1 MPSKDPGSRGDQ
13 VMQEM
18 IQLYGDFK
26 DFLQAFHEEWQDARK
41 ITSPE
46 KRRSVKQELAR
57 SFEKLRE
64 NVEADIHR
72 DSSTR
77 RAWEIICEDNAIDL
91 MSYSEKVCLFAG
103 CQ

>member
-18 IQLYGDFK
+18 IQMYGDFK

-46 KRRSVKQELAR
+46 KRRSAKQDLAR

-77 RAWEIICEDNAIDL
+77 RA
-91 MSYSEKVCLFAG
+91 
-103 CQ
+103 